1 MAGYSPALLDE
12 IRAAV
17 DIVDLVSRFVN
28 LKKAGVNWK
37 GLCPFH
43 GEKTPSF
50 MVNPRKGIFHC
61 FGCGVGGDAFGF
73 LMRQDKLAFPE
84 AVRSL
89 AKTAGIALPEDGA
102 ARTGD
107 SGREELLR
115 AMDLAAH
122 FYADALWAE
131 GGARAREYLDRRG
144 VDPELA
150 RRFTLGY
157 APEGWD
163 ALLTFMR
170 SERVPAETLEKA
182 GLVLT
187 RQSGS
192 GFYDRFRGRLIFA
205 IRDLQGRVVAFG
217 GRAFGDEQPKY
228 LNSPETPLYTKGQ
241 LLYAAD
247 QARTAIQ
254 EKNRALLVEGYV
266 DCLMAHQ
273 FGFTETVAALGTAFT
288 GAQLGLLRRYCE
300 EVVTFF
306 DADAAGQKAA
316 ERAEELLEGTGYGD
330 AWDVNRTGTFVA
342 AGALRMKV
350 ALLPTGHDPDTF
362 LRAEGAAAFSERI
375 ATARGLL
382 SYALDRVLA
391 DSPGPMMPGRGP
403 ANAFARAALML
414 AKVPDAQEAAS
425 LSHEA
430 GRKLGV
436 DPTQLWMESRKLA
449 AALNRPVGR
458 ARPAAP
464 AVGTPS
470 EERALVSLLLHSS
483 LARQALLTLL
493 DESDV
498 SHAPLRAIVVALRLR
513 PDAMPEGL
521 MTDLDD
527 ELARGV
533 LAALLVEEH
542 QPDDEDA
549 SVAEFQRRLERRQK
563 LRRMRALS
571 RSIAEA
577 QATGGVDAP
586 IQDALHSLNRESKE
600 VYALS
605 RAVAESDH
613 TAAPTG
619 HTAPMGHTAPAGPTR
634 SSDV

>member
-1 MAGYSPALLDE
+1 
-12 IRAAV
+12 
-17 DIVDLVSRFVN
+17 
-28 LKKAGVNWK
+28 
-37 GLCPFH
+37 
-43 GEKTPSF
+43 
-50 MVNPRKGIFHC
+50 MVNPHKGIFHC

-84 AVRSL
+84 AVRAL
-89 AKTAGIALPEDGA
+89 AKTAGIALPEDTA
-102 ARTGD
+102 ARAGD

-115 AMDLAAH
+115 AMDLAAR
-122 FYADALWAE
+122 FYADALSGA

-144 VDPELA
+144 VDPEVA
-150 RRFTLGY
+150 RRFGLGY
-157 APEGWD
+157 APESWD

-170 SERVPAETLEKA
+170 SEHIVPEALEKA
-182 GLVLT
+182 GLVLS

-205 IRDLQGRVVAFG
+205 IHDLQGRVVAFG

-228 LNSPETPLYTKGQ
+228 LNSPETPLYSKGQ

-247 QARTAIQ
+247 RARPAIQ

-316 ERAEELLEGTGYGD
+316 ERAEELLESTAYGG
-330 AWDVNRTGTFVA
+330 AWDVNRSGAFVA
-342 AGALRMKV
+342 SGALRMKV

-362 LRAEGAAAFSERI
+362 LRAEGAAAFAERI
-375 ATARGLL
+375 TTARGLL

-391 DSPGPMMPGRGP
+391 EGPGPMLPGRGP

-436 DPTQLWMESRKLA
+436 DPTQLWTESRKLA
-449 AALNRPVGR
+449 AALSRPVAG
-458 ARPAAP
+458 ARPAAST
-464 AVGTPS
+464 AGPS
-470 EERALVSLLLHSS
+470 IEERALVGLLLHSS
-483 LARQALLTLL
+483 RARRALLPLL
-493 DESDV
+493 DDSDM
-498 SHAPLRAIVVALRLR
+498 SHATLRSIVIALRLR

-527 ELARGV
+527 ESARGV
-533 LAALLVEEH
+533 LAALLVEEREL
-542 QPDDEDA
+542 DDEGA
-549 SVAEFQRRLERRQK
+549 SVPEFQRRLERRRK
-563 LRRMRALS
+563 LRSMRELS

-577 QATGGVDAP
+577 QAAEGVDAP
-586 IQDALHSLNRESKE
+586 LQDALHRLNRESKE
-600 VYALS
+600 IYELS
-605 RAVAESDH
+605 RAVAVSDH
-613 TAAPTG
+613 TAPTG
-619 HTAPMGHTAPAGPTR
+619 HPAPAGPTR

>member
-1 MAGYSPALLDE
+1 VASYSPALLDE

-17 DIVDLVSRFVN
+17 DIVDLVGRYVS
-28 LKKAGVNWK
+28 LKKSGVNWK

-84 AVRSL
+84 AVRAL
-89 AKTAGIALPEDGA
+89 AKTAAIALPEDSA
-102 ARTGD
+102 ARAGD

-115 AMDLAAH
+115 AMELAAR
-122 FYADALWAE
+122 FYADALWGA
-131 GGARAREYLDRRG
+131 GGARGREYLDRRG
-144 VDPELA
+144 VDPEVA
-150 RRFTLGY
+150 RRFGLGY
-157 APEGWD
+157 APESWD
-163 ALLTFMR
+163 ALLAFMR
-170 SERVPAETLEKA
+170 GERIAAEALEKA
-182 GLVLT
+182 GLVLP
-187 RQSGS
+187 RQSGT

-228 LNSPETPLYTKGQ
+228 LNSPETPLYSKGQ

-247 QARTAIQ
+247 QARSTIQ

-300 EVVTFF
+300 EVITFF

-316 ERAEELLEGTGYGD
+316 ERAEELLESTAYGGG
-330 AWDVNRTGTFVA
+330 WDVNRSGAFVA
-342 AGALRMKV
+342 SGALRMKV
-350 ALLPTGHDPDTF
+350 ALLPAGHDPDTF
-362 LRAEGAAAFSERI
+362 LRAEGAAAFTERI
-375 ATARGLL
+375 HAARGLL

-391 DSPGPMMPGRGP
+391 DGPGPMMPGRGP

-436 DPTQLWMESRKLA
+436 DPTQLWTESRKLA
-449 AALNRPVGR
+449 AALSRPVAG
-458 ARPAAP
+458 ARPAA
-464 AVGTPS
+464 AVAGPPI
-470 EERALVSLLLHSS
+470 EERALVGLLLDSS
-483 LARQALLTLL
+483 SARLTLL
-493 DESDV
+493 SLLDDGDV
-498 SHAPLRAIVVALRLR
+498 SHAPLRAIVAALRLR
-513 PDAMPEGL
+513 PDATAEGL

-527 ELARGV
+527 ESTRGV
-533 LAALLVEEH
+533 LAALLVEER
-542 QPDDEDA
+542 DSEDESA
-549 SVAEFQRRLERRQK
+549 SVAEFQRRLERRQR
-563 LRRMRALS
+563 LRSLRALS

-577 QATGGVDAP
+577 QATGGADAP
-586 IQDALHSLNRESKE
+586 IQEAMLKLHHESRE
-600 VYALS
+600 VYELS

-613 TAAPTG
+613 TAPGSLTG
-619 HTAPMGHTAPAGPTR
+619 GSHKE
-634 SSDV
+634 

>member
-1 MAGYSPALLDE
+1 MASYSPVLLDE

-17 DIVDLVSRFVN
+17 DIVDLVGRYVS

-84 AVRSL
+84 AVRAL
-89 AKTAGIALPEDGA
+89 AKTAGIALPEDSTSRA
-102 ARTGD
+102 GD

-115 AMDLAAH
+115 AMELAAR
-122 FYADALWAE
+122 FYADALWGAA
-131 GGARAREYLDRRG
+131 GARAREYLDRRG
-144 VDPELA
+144 VDPEVA
-150 RRFTLGY
+150 RRFGLGY
-157 APEGWD
+157 APESWD

-170 SERVPAETLEKA
+170 NERIPSEALEKA
-182 GLVLT
+182 GLVLP

-205 IRDLQGRVVAFG
+205 IRDLQARVVAFG

-228 LNSPETPLYTKGQ
+228 LNSPETPLYSKGQ

-247 QARTAIQ
+247 QARPAIQ

-288 GAQLGLLRRYCE
+288 GAQLGLLRRYCD

-316 ERAEELLEGTGYGD
+316 ERAEQLLELTGYGGD
-330 AWDVNRTGTFVA
+330 ADLNRSGEFVA
-342 AGALRMKV
+342 SGTLRMK
-350 ALLPTGHDPDTF
+350 AAMLPAGHDPDTF
-362 LRAEGAAAFSERI
+362 LRAEGAQAFTERI
-375 ATARGLL
+375 TSARSLL
-382 SYALDRVLA
+382 SYALDRVVA
-391 DSPGPMMPGRGP
+391 DAPGPMAPGRGP

-414 AKVPDAQEAAS
+414 AKVPNAQEAAA
-425 LSHEA
+425 LAHEA
-430 GRKLGV
+430 QRRLGV
-436 DPTQLWMESRKLA
+436 DASQLWTESRKLA
-449 AALNRPVGR
+449 AALSRPVAGT
-458 ARPAAP
+458 RPAAVP
-464 AVGTPS
+464 TGPPI
-470 EERALVSLLLHSS
+470 EERALVGLLLDSSAARQTLLSLL
-483 LARQALLTLL
+483 
-493 DESDV
+493 DDSDV
-498 SHAPLRAIVVALRLR
+498 SHAPLRAIVAAMRLR
-513 PDAMPEGL
+513 PEATAEGL

-527 ELARGV
+527 ESARGV

-542 QPDDEDA
+542 QPDDEGA
-549 SVAEFQRRLERRQK
+549 SVTQFQRRLERRQR
-563 LRRMRALS
+563 LRSMRALS
-571 RSIAEA
+571 RDIADA

-586 IQDALHSLNRESKE
+586 TQDALLKLHRESKE
-600 VYALS
+600 VYELS
-605 RAVAESDH
+605 RAVAASDH
-613 TAAPTG
+613 TAPG
-619 HTAPMGHTAPAGPTR
+619 GLSTR
-634 SSDV
+634 GISQGVETHE